1 MQEELHAHDGPVQAN
16 SREARKCAVILS
28 AVIASLREAITESKD
43 LYTSTGVSRG
53 VSADVAESA
62 SKAQSDQLIGLLRLR
77 FWVRKAN
84 QKLRSE
90 CVTFLCA
97 VKIRC

>member
-1 MQEELHAHDGPVQAN
+1 MHT
-16 SREARKCAVILS
+16 AVRFKQTPETPADALSSMS
-28 AVIASLREAITESKD
+28 AVIASLGEAITESKD

-77 FWVRKAN
+77 FRVRKAN
-84 QKLRSE
+84 QKQRSG
-90 CVTFLCA
+90 
-97 VKIRC
+97 

>member
-1 MQEELHAHDGPVQAN
+1 MHT
-16 SREARKCAVILS
+16 AVRFKQTPEKPADALSSMS
-28 AVIASLREAITESKD
+28 AVIASLGEAITESKD

-77 FWVRKAN
+77 FRVRKAN
-84 QKLRSE
+84 QKQRSG
-90 CVTFLCA
+90 
-97 VKIRC
+97 

>member
-1 MQEELHAHDGPVQAN
+1 MHTAVRFNETPEKPVNAL
-16 SREARKCAVILS
+16 LS
-28 AVIASLREAITESKD
+28 SAEIASLREAITESKD

-90 CVTFLCA
+90 FVTFFNSG
-97 VKIRC
+97 